1 MAAIIT
7 NKFRIHNAE
16 SYIEGFSETAATNV
30 YLFIG
35 RPQAWTDD
43 TSPPTP
49 VDNED
54 TAFNAYDD
62 MVAMKRV
69 TASDVTHAVV
79 RRDWTSGTVY
89 DEYAHDYSTS
99 NTSTSG
105 ASTLFSATYYVV
117 TEDYN
122 VYKCINNAG
131 GATSTTKPTGTST
144 GYITTADNY
153 VWKYM
158 YTISAA
164 DALKFLSTD
173 FMPVKYVT
181 SDPGA
186 GQPYKEQW
194 DTQQAATDGEIR
206 HIVITNAGS
215 GYASAPTVTITGD
228 GTGATATA
236 TVSAGSITAVTI
248 TAEGTGYTQAS
259 ITLSGGGGSSGA
271 LKAIISP
278 EGGHSSNP
286 VHELG
291 GFYVMNNVRL
301 EYNDGSGDFPVSN
314 DYRRIGLV
322 RDPYN
327 YGTSVVATDT
337 TRTATKSLTLLSAG
351 LTGTFTV
358 DETITGGSSG
368 ASAKVIDWDSSNRI
382 LRYYQDI
389 NTGFTAFTGSETVTG
404 GGSSASGTVDTLNNP
419 EIEPDSGDIMYLEHR
434 RPINRASDQIEDIKL
449 VIEF

>member
-16 SYIEGFSETAATNV
+16 SYIEGFSESAATNV

-35 RPQAWTDD
+35 RPQPWTDD

-49 VDNED
+49 ADNSD
-54 TAFNAYDD
+54 TNFNAYDD

-89 DEYAHDYSTS
+89 DEYAHDYTS
-99 NTSTSG
+99 SNQSNSG
-105 ASTLFSATYYVV
+105 ASDLFSATFYVL

-122 VYKCINNAG
+122 VYKCISNNGNTA
-131 GATSTTKPTGTST
+131 STTKPTGTST
-144 GYITTADNY
+144 GYITTADGY
-153 VWKYM
+153 EWKYM
-158 YTISAA
+158 YTVSAA

-194 DTQQAATDGEIR
+194 DTQQNATDGEIKN
-206 HIVITNAGS
+206 ILITNAGS
-215 GYASAPTVTITGD
+215 GYSSAPTVTITGD

-236 TVSAGSITAVTI
+236 TVSAGNITAVSI
-248 TAEGTGYTQAS
+248 TNEGSGYTQAT
-259 ITLSGGGGSSGA
+259 ITLSGGGGTGGA
-271 LKAIISP
+271 MKAIISP
-278 EGGHSSNP
+278 KGGHSSNP

-301 EYNDGSGDFPVSN
+301 EYNDGAGDFPVSN

-337 TRTATKSLTLLSAG
+337 TRTATKSLTLESAG
-351 LTGTFTV
+351 LTGTFSV
-358 DETITGGSSG
+358 DETITGGTSG
-368 ASAKVIDWDSSNRI
+368 ATAKVIDWDATNRI
-382 LRYYQDI
+382 VRYYQDI
-389 NTGFTAFTGSETVTG
+389 NTGFTAFQAAETVTG
-404 GGSSASGTVDTLNNP
+404 GTSSATGTVNAANNP

>member
-1 MAAIIT
+1 
-7 NKFRIHNAE
+7 
-16 SYIEGFSETAATNV
+16 
-30 YLFIG
+30 
-35 RPQAWTDD
+35 
-43 TSPPTP
+43 
-49 VDNED
+49 
-54 TAFNAYDD
+54 
-62 MVAMKRV
+62 
-69 TASDVTHAVV
+69 
-79 RRDWTSGTVY
+79 
-89 DEYAHDYSTS
+89 
-99 NTSTSG
+99 
-105 ASTLFSATYYVV
+105 
-117 TEDYN
+117 
-122 VYKCINNAG
+122 
-131 GATSTTKPTGTST
+131 
-144 GYITTADNY
+144 
-153 VWKYM
+153 M

-164 DALKFLSTD
+164 HALKFLSTD

-194 DTQQAATDGEIR
+194 DTQQAAVAGEIR
-206 HIVITNAGS
+206 HIVITNGGG
-215 GYASAPTVTITGD
+215 GYATAPTVTITGD

-236 TVSAGSITAVTI
+236 TVSAGVITAVTI
-248 TAEGTGYTQAS
+248 TAEGSGYTQAS

-291 GFYVMNNVRL
+291 GYYVMNNVRL

-337 TRTATKSLTLLSAG
+337 TRTATKSVTLLSAG
-351 LTGTFTV
+351 LTGTFVV

-389 NTGFTAFTGSETVTG
+389 NTGFTAFTASETVSG
-404 GGSSASGTVDTLNNP
+404 GTSSAAGTVDTVNNP

>member
-16 SYIEGFSETAATNV
+16 SYIEGFSEAAATNV

-35 RPQAWTDD
+35 RPQPWSDD
-43 TSPPTP
+43 TAPPTP
-49 VDNED
+49 ADNAD
-54 TAFNAYDD
+54 TNFNAYDD

-69 TASDVTHAVV
+69 TSSDVTHAVV

-89 DEYAHDYSTS
+89 DEYAHDYTS
-99 NTSTSG
+99 SNQSNSG
-105 ASTLFSATYYVV
+105 ASDLFSASFYVL

-122 VYKCINNAG
+122 VYKCISNNGNSA
-131 GATSTTKPTGTST
+131 STTKPTGTST
-144 GYITTADNY
+144 GYITTADGY
-153 VWKYM
+153 EWKYM

-194 DTQQAATDGEIR
+194 DTQQNATDGEIKN
-206 HIVITNAGS
+206 ILITNAGS
-215 GYASAPTVTITGD
+215 GYSSAPTVTITGD

-236 TVSAGSITAVTI
+236 TVSAGNITAVSI
-248 TAEGTGYTQAS
+248 TNEGSGYTQAT
-259 ITLSGGGGSSGA
+259 ITLSGGGGTSGA
-271 LKAIISP
+271 MKAIISP
-278 EGGHSSNP
+278 KGGHSSNA

-301 EYNDGSGDFPVSN
+301 EYNDGAGDFPVSN

-337 TRTATKSLTLLSAG
+337 TRTATKSLTLESAG
-351 LTGTFTV
+351 LTGTFVV
-358 DETITGGSSG
+358 DETITGGTSG
-368 ASAKVIDWDSSNRI
+368 ATAKVIDWDASNRI
-382 LRYYQDI
+382 VRYYQDI
-389 NTGFTAFTGSETVTG
+389 TTGFTAFQAAETVSG
-404 GGSSASGTVDTLNNP
+404 GTSSAAGTVNSANNP
-419 EIEPDSGDIMYLEHR
+419 EVEPDSGDIMYIEHR

>member
-16 SYIEGFSETAATNV
+16 QYMEAFSETAATNT

-43 TSPPTP
+43 TAPPTP
-49 VDNED
+49 ADNDD

-69 TASDVTHAVV
+69 TSSDITHAVV
-79 RRDWTSGTVY
+79 RRNWTSGTVY
-89 DEYAHDYSTS
+89 DEYEHNISSS
-99 NTSTSG
+99 NQSNSG
-105 ASTLFSATYYVV
+105 ASSLFSASFYVL
-117 TEDYN
+117 TDDYN
-122 VYKCINNAG
+122 VYKCISNNGNTA
-131 GATSTTKPTGTST
+131 STTKPTGTST
-144 GYITTADNY
+144 GYITTADSY

-158 YTISAA
+158 YTISAS

-194 DTQQAATDGEIR
+194 DTQQAAVDGEIR
-206 HIVITNAGS
+206 HIIITNAGS
-215 GYASAPTVTITGD
+215 GYSSAPTVTITGD

-259 ITLSGGGGSSGA
+259 ISITGGSGSGGA
-271 LKAIISP
+271 MTAVISP
-278 EGGHSSNP
+278 KGGHSSNP

-327 YGTSVVATDT
+327 FGTSVVSTAVTMS
-337 TRTATKSLTLLSAG
+337 ATKSITLAAAG
-351 LTGTFTV
+351 LSGTFVT
-358 DETITGGSSG
+358 DETITGGTSG
-368 ASAKVIDWDSSNRI
+368 ASAKVIDYDSATRI

-389 NTGFTAFTGSETVTG
+389 NTGFIAIQAAETVTG
-404 GGSSASGTVDTLNNP
+404 GSSSATGTVDTLNNP
-419 EIEPDSGDIMYLEHR
+419 EVEPDSGDIMYVEHR

-449 VIEF
+449 VVEF

>member
-16 SYIEGFSETAATNV
+16 SYIEGFSESAATNV

-35 RPQAWTDD
+35 RPQPWTDD

-49 VDNED
+49 ADNSD
-54 TAFNAYDD
+54 TNFNAYDD

-89 DEYAHDYSTS
+89 DEYAHDYTS
-99 NTSTSG
+99 SNQSNSG
-105 ASTLFSATYYVV
+105 ASDLFSATFYVL

-122 VYKCINNAG
+122 VYKCISNNGNTA
-131 GATSTTKPTGTST
+131 STTKPTGTST
-144 GYITTADNY
+144 GYITTADGY
-153 VWKYM
+153 EWKYM
-158 YTISAA
+158 YTVSAA

-194 DTQQAATDGEIR
+194 DTQQNATDGEIKN
-206 HIVITNAGS
+206 ILITNAGS
-215 GYASAPTVTITGD
+215 GYSSAPTVTITGD

-236 TVSAGSITAVTI
+236 TVSAGNITAVSI
-248 TAEGTGYTQAS
+248 TNEGSGYTQAT
-259 ITLSGGGGSSGA
+259 ITLSGGGGTSGA
-271 LKAIISP
+271 MKAIISP
-278 EGGHSSNP
+278 KGGHSSNA

-301 EYNDGSGDFPVSN
+301 EYNDGAGDFPVSN

-337 TRTATKSLTLLSAG
+337 TRTATKSLTLESAG
-351 LTGTFTV
+351 LTGTFSV
-358 DETITGGSSG
+358 DETITGGTSG
-368 ASAKVIDWDSSNRI
+368 ATAKVIDWDATNRI
-382 LRYYQDI
+382 VRYYQDI
-389 NTGFTAFTGSETVTG
+389 NTGFTAFQAAETVTG
-404 GGSSASGTVDTLNNP
+404 GTSSATGTVNAANNP

>member
-16 SYIEGFSETAATNV
+16 QYIEAFSETAGTNI

-49 VDNED
+49 SDNVD
-54 TAFNAYDD
+54 TSFNAYDD

-79 RRDWTSGTVY
+79 RRNWISGTVY
-89 DEYAHDYSTS
+89 DEYAHDYSSTNQS
-99 NTSTSG
+99 NSG
-105 ASTLFSATYYVV
+105 ASDLYSALFYIV
-117 TEDYN
+117 TDDYN
-122 VYKCINNAG
+122 VYKCISNNTNG
-131 GATSTTKPTGTST
+131 TSTTKPTGTST

-194 DTQQAATDGEIR
+194 DTQQSAIGGEIR
-206 HIVITNAGS
+206 QINITAGGS
-215 GYASAPTVTITGD
+215 GYTTTPTVTITGD

-236 TVSAGSITAVTI
+236 TVSGGAINSVTI
-248 TAEGTGYTQAS
+248 TAEGSGYTQATVT
-259 ITLSGGGGSSGA
+259 ISGGGGSAGA

-278 EGGHSSNP
+278 EGGHSFNA
-286 VHELG
+286 VAELG

-301 EYNDGSGDFPVSN
+301 EYADGSGDFPVSN

-327 YGTSVVATDT
+327 YGTTVVATDT
-337 TRTATKSLTLLSAG
+337 TKSATKSLVLEVAG
-351 LTGTFTV
+351 LTGTFVT
-358 DETITGGSSG
+358 DETITGGTSG
-368 ASAKVIDWDSSNRI
+368 ASAKVIDYDSSTRTI
-382 LRYYQDI
+382 RYYQDI
-389 NTGFTAFTGSETVTG
+389 NTGFTAFQAAETVTG
-404 GGSSASGTVDTLNNP
+404 GGSSASGTVNAVNNP
-419 EIEPDSGDIMYLEHR
+419 EVEPDSGDIMYIEHR

>member
-16 SYIEGFSETAATNV
+16 QYIEAFSESAGTNI

-35 RPQAWTDD
+35 RPQGWTDD

-49 VDNED
+49 ADNTD
-54 TAFNAYDD
+54 TEFNAYDD

-79 RRDWTSGTVY
+79 RRDWTSGTTY
-89 DEYAHDYSTS
+89 DEYAHDYSAS
-99 NTSTSG
+99 NTANSG
-105 ASTLFSATYYVV
+105 ATSLYAATFYVV

-122 VYKCINNAG
+122 VYKVISNNGNVA
-131 GATSTTKPTGTST
+131 STVKPTGTST
-144 GYITTADNY
+144 GYVTTADGY
-153 VWKYM
+153 IWKYM
-158 YTISAA
+158 YTISAS

-173 FMPVKYVT
+173 FMPVKYIT

-186 GQPYKEQW
+186 GQPGKEQY
-194 DTQQAATDGEIR
+194 DTAAAAVDGEIKL
-206 HIVITNAGS
+206 IKITNAGS
-215 GYASAPTVTITGD
+215 GYSSAPTVTITGD

-236 TVSAGSITAVTI
+236 TVGSGNITAVTI
-248 TAEGTGYTQAS
+248 TNAGTGYTQAT
-259 ITLSGGGGSSGA
+259 ITISGGGGSSGA
-271 LKAIISP
+271 MKAIISP
-278 EGGHSSNP
+278 KGGHSSEA
-286 VHELG
+286 VTELG

-327 YGTSVVATDT
+327 YGTTVVATDT
-337 TRTATKSLTLLSAG
+337 TRTATKAVVFQSSGLSG
-351 LTGTFTV
+351 TFSVDEVLTGGT
-358 DETITGGSSG
+358 SS
-368 ASAKVIDWDSSNRI
+368 ASARVIDWNASTRT

-389 NTGFTAFTGSETVTG
+389 NTGFTAFQSSETVTG
-404 GGSSASGTVDTLNNP
+404 GTSSASGTVSSLANP
-419 EIEPDSGDIMYLEHR
+419 EVQPDSGDIMYLEHR

>member
-16 SYIEGFSETAATNV
+16 SYIEGFSEAAATNV

-35 RPQAWTDD
+35 RPQPWTDD

-49 VDNED
+49 TDNSD

-62 MVAMKRV
+62 MVALKRV
-69 TASDVTHAVV
+69 TSSDVTHAVV
-79 RRDWTSGTVY
+79 RRDWTTGTVY
-89 DEYAHDYSTS
+89 DEYAHDYTS
-99 NTSTSG
+99 SNQSNSG
-105 ASTLFSATYYVV
+105 ASDLYSASFYVL

-122 VYKCINNAG
+122 VYKCISNNG
-131 GATSTTKPTGTST
+131 NSQSTTKPTGTST
-144 GYITTADNY
+144 GYITTADGY

-194 DTQQAATDGEIR
+194 DTQQAATDGEIK

-215 GYASAPTVTITGD
+215 GYSSAPTVTITGD

-236 TVSAGSITAVTI
+236 TVSAGAITAVTI
-248 TAEGTGYTQAS
+248 TNVGSGYTQAS
-259 ITLSGGGGSSGA
+259 ISITGGGGTSGA
-271 LKAIISP
+271 MKAIVSP
-278 EGGHSSNP
+278 KGGHSSNP

-301 EYNDGSGDFPVSN
+301 EYNDGAGDFPVSN

-327 YGTSVVATDT
+327 FGTTTVATDT
-337 TRTATKSLTLLSAG
+337 TRTATRSITFEVAG
-351 LTGTFTV
+351 LTGTFVV
-358 DETITGGSSG
+358 DEEITGGTSS
-368 ASAKVIDWDSSNRI
+368 ATAKVIDWDATTRT

-389 NTGFTAFTGSETVTG
+389 NTGFTAFQAAETITG
-404 GGSSASGTVDTLNNP
+404 GTSSASGTVNADNNP
-419 EIEPDSGDIMYLEHR
+419 EIEPDSGDIMYIEHR

>member
-16 SYIEGFSETAATNV
+16 SYIEGFSEAAATNV

-49 VDNED
+49 ADNAD
-54 TAFNAYDD
+54 TNFNAYDD

-69 TASDVTHAVV
+69 TSSDVTHAVV

-89 DEYAHDYSTS
+89 DEYAHDYTS
-99 NTSTSG
+99 SNQSNSG
-105 ASTLFSATYYVV
+105 ASDLFSATFYVL

-122 VYKCINNAG
+122 VYKCISNNGNA
-131 GATSTTKPTGTST
+131 ASTTKPTGTST
-144 GYITTADNY
+144 GYITTADGY

-181 SDPGA
+181 SDPGS

-194 DTQQAATDGEIR
+194 DTQQAATDGEIKN
-206 HIVITNAGS
+206 ILITNAGS
-215 GYASAPTVTITGD
+215 GYSSAPTVTITGD

-236 TVSAGSITAVTI
+236 TVSAGNITAVTI
-248 TAEGTGYTQAS
+248 TNEGSGYTQAT
-259 ITLSGGGGSSGA
+259 ITLSGGGGTSGA
-271 LKAIISP
+271 MKAIISP
-278 EGGHSSNP
+278 KGGHSSNP

-301 EYNDGSGDFPVSN
+301 EYNDGAGDFPVSN

-327 YGTSVVATDT
+327 YGTTVVATDT
-337 TRTATKSLTLLSAG
+337 TRTATKNIVFEVSG
-351 LTGTFTV
+351 LTGTFVV
-358 DETITGGSSG
+358 DETITGGTSG
-368 ASAKVIDWDSSNRI
+368 ATAKVIDWDSSTRT
-382 LRYYQDI
+382 LRFYQDI
-389 NTGFTAFTGSETVTG
+389 NTGFTSFQAAETVTG
-404 GGSSASGTVDTLNNP
+404 GTSSASGTVNSLNNP
-419 EIEPDSGDIMYLEHR
+419 EVEPDSGDIMYIEHR

>member
-16 SYIEGFSETAATNV
+16 SYVEGFSETAATNV

-35 RPQAWTDD
+35 RPQAWSDD

-49 VDNED
+49 VDNVD
-54 TAFNAYDD
+54 THFNGYDD

-69 TASDVTHAVV
+69 TSNDVTHAVV
-79 RRDWTSGTVY
+79 RRDWTSGTTY
-89 DEYAHDYSTS
+89 DEYQHDYSSTNTS
-99 NTSTSG
+99 NSG
-105 ASTLFSATYYVV
+105 ASDLFSATFYVL

-122 VYKCINNAG
+122 VYKVISNNGNSA
-131 GATSTTKPTGTST
+131 STVKPTGTST
-144 GYITTADNY
+144 GYITTADSY

-173 FMPVKYVT
+173 FMPVKKIA
-181 SDPGA
+181 SDPGS

-194 DTQQAATDGEIR
+194 DAQQAAVDGDIKLIE
-206 HIVITNAGS
+206 VTAGGS
-215 GYASAPTVTITGD
+215 GYTSAPTVTITGD
-228 GTGATATA
+228 GSSATATA
-236 TVSAGSITAVTI
+236 TISGGSVTAIAVTNV
-248 TAEGTGYTQAS
+248 GSGYTQAS
-259 ITLSGGGGSSGA
+259 VTISGGGGSSA
-271 LKAIISP
+271 TAKAIISP
-278 EGGHSSNP
+278 KGGHGSDA

-327 YGTSVVATDT
+327 YGTTTVSTATT
-337 TRTATKSLTLLSAG
+337 MTATKSITFESSGLS
-351 LTGTFTV
+351 GTFVV
-358 DETITGGSSG
+358 DETVSGGTSN
-368 ASAKVIDWDSSNRI
+368 ASAKVIDWDSTNRI
-382 LRYYQDI
+382 LRYYQDV
-389 NTGFTAFTGSETVTG
+389 NTGFTSFQASETVTG
-404 GGSSASGTVDTLNNP
+404 GTSSASGTVNALNNP
-419 EIEPDSGDIMYLEHR
+419 EVDPDSGDIMYIEHR

-449 VIEF
+449 VVEF

>member
-16 SYIEGFSETAATNV
+16 SYIEGFSEAAATNV

-43 TSPPTP
+43 TAPPTP
-49 VDNED
+49 ADNSD
-54 TAFNAYDD
+54 TNFNAYDD

-89 DEYAHDYSTS
+89 DEYAHDYSSTNQS
-99 NTSTSG
+99 NSG
-105 ASTLFSATYYVV
+105 ASDLFSATFYVL

-122 VYKCINNAG
+122 VYKCISNNG

-144 GYITTADNY
+144 GYITTADGY

-158 YTISAA
+158 YTVSAA

-173 FMPVKYVT
+173 FMPVKYIT

-194 DTQQAATDGEIR
+194 DTQVNAVAGEIK

-248 TAEGTGYTQAS
+248 TNEGTGYTQAT
-259 ITLSGGGGSSGA
+259 ITLSGGGGASGA
-271 LKAIISP
+271 MKAIITP
-278 EGGHSSNP
+278 KGGHSSNP

-301 EYNDGSGDFPVSN
+301 EYNDGAGDFPVSN

-327 YGTSVVATDT
+327 YGTAVVATDT
-337 TRTATKSLTLLSAG
+337 TRTATKSLTLDVSG
-351 LTGTFTV
+351 LTGTFVT

-368 ASAKVIDWDSSNRI
+368 ATARVVDYDASNRVI
-382 LRYYQDI
+382 RYYQDI
-389 NTGFTAFTGSETVTG
+389 NTGFTAFSTSETVSG
-404 GGSSASGTVDTLNNP
+404 GTSSASGTINQTNNP
-419 EIEPDSGDIMYLEHR
+419 EIEPDSGDIMYIEHR

>member
-16 SYIEGFSETAATNV
+16 QYIEAFSESSGTNI

-35 RPQAWTDD
+35 RPQAWSDD

-49 VDNED
+49 VDNND

-69 TASDVTHAVV
+69 TSSDVVHAVV
-79 RRDWTSGTVY
+79 RRDWLSGTVY
-89 DEYAHDYSTS
+89 DEYAHDYSST
-99 NTSTSG
+99 NTANSG
-105 ASTLFSATYYVV
+105 ATSLSAATYYVL
-117 TEDYN
+117 TDDYN
-122 VYKCINNAG
+122 VYKVINNNGNTA
-131 GATSTTKPTGTST
+131 STTKPTGTST
-144 GYITTADNY
+144 GYITTADGY
-153 VWKYM
+153 IWKYM

-173 FMPVKYVT
+173 FMPVKFI
-181 SDPGA
+181 SADPGA
-186 GQPYKEQW
+186 GQPYKEQY
-194 DTQQAATDGEIR
+194 DTQQAATDGEIK
-206 HIVITNAGS
+206 HLKITNAGS
-215 GYASAPTVTITGD
+215 GYSSTPTVTITGD
-228 GTGATATA
+228 GTGATATV
-236 TVSAGSITAVTI
+236 TVSAGAITGFTI
-248 TAEGTGYTQAS
+248 TNAGSGYTQA
-259 ITLSGGGGSSGA
+259 TVTVSGGGGSNGA
-271 LKAIISP
+271 IKAIIGP
-278 EGGHSSNP
+278 EGGHSSNAI
-286 VHELG
+286 HELG

-327 YGTSVVATDT
+327 YGTTVVATDT
-337 TRTATKSLTLLSAG
+337 TRTATKSLTLNASG
-351 LTGTFTV
+351 LTGTFVV
-358 DETITGGSSG
+358 DETITGGSSS

-389 NTGFTAFTGSETVTG
+389 NTGYTAFSLSETVTG
-404 GGSSASGTVDTLNNP
+404 GDSSASGSVSASNNP

>member
-16 SYIEGFSETAATNV
+16 SYIEGFSEAAATNV

-49 VDNED
+49 ADNSD
-54 TAFNAYDD
+54 TNFNAYDD
-62 MVAMKRV
+62 MVALKRV
-69 TASDVTHAVV
+69 TTSDVTHAVV

-89 DEYAHDYSTS
+89 DEYAHDYTS
-99 NTSTSG
+99 SNQSNSG
-105 ASTLFSATYYVV
+105 ASSLYSATFYII

-122 VYKCINNAG
+122 VYKCIFNNGNA
-131 GATSTTKPTGTST
+131 ASTTKPTGTST
-144 GYITTADNY
+144 GYITTADGY

-158 YTISAA
+158 YTVSAA

-181 SDPGA
+181 ADPGA

-194 DTQQAATDGEIR
+194 DTQQAATDGEIKL
-206 HIVITNAGS
+206 IKITNAGS
-215 GYASAPTVTITGD
+215 GYTSAPTITINGD

-236 TVSAGSITAVTI
+236 TVSAGNITAVTI
-248 TAEGTGYTQAS
+248 TNEGTGYTQAS
-259 ITLSGGGGSSGA
+259 ISITGGGGASGA
-271 LKAIISP
+271 MKVIISP
-278 EGGHSSNP
+278 KGGHSANP

-291 GFYVMNNVRL
+291 GYYVMNNVRL

-314 DYRRIGLV
+314 DYRRIGLI
-322 RDPYN
+322 RNPYN
-327 YGTSVVATDT
+327 YGTTVVATDT
-337 TRTATKSLTLLSAG
+337 TKSATKSLTLDAIG
-351 LTGTFTV
+351 LTGTFST
-358 DETITGGSSG
+358 DETITGGTSG
-368 ASAKVIDWDSSNRI
+368 ATARVIDWDATNRV

-389 NTGFTAFTGSETVTG
+389 SLGFTAFQAAETVTG
-404 GGSSASGTVDTLNNP
+404 GTSSASGTINAAGNP
-419 EIEPDSGDIMYLEHR
+419 EVEPDSGDIMYIEHR

>member
-16 SYIEGFSETAATNV
+16 QYIEAFSESSGTNI

-49 VDNED
+49 TDNND
-54 TAFNAYDD
+54 TSFNAYDD

-69 TASDVTHAVV
+69 TASDVIHAVV

-89 DEYAHDYSTS
+89 DEYAHDYSSS
-99 NTSTSG
+99 NTANSG
-105 ASTLFSATYYVV
+105 ATSLFSATFYVL
-117 TEDYN
+117 TDDYN
-122 VYKCINNAG
+122 VYKVISNNSN
-131 GATSTTKPTGTST
+131 GASTTKPTGTST
-144 GYITTADNY
+144 GYITTADGY
-153 VWKYM
+153 IWKYM

-173 FMPVKYVT
+173 FMPVKFIA
-181 SDPGA
+181 SDPGS
-186 GQPYKEQW
+186 GQPYKEQF
-194 DTQQAATDGEIR
+194 DTQGAAVDGAIKQLK
-206 HIVITNAGS
+206 ITNAGS
-215 GYASAPTVTITGD
+215 GYSTAPTLTIVGD

-236 TVSAGSITAVTI
+236 TVNSGAINGFTI
-248 TAEGTGYTQAS
+248 TNAGTGYTQAT
-259 ITLSGGGGSSGA
+259 ITVSGGGGSNGA
-271 LKAIISP
+271 IKAIIGP
-278 EGGHSSNP
+278 EGGHSSNAI
-286 VHELG
+286 HELG

-301 EYNDGSGDFPVSN
+301 EYSDGAGDFPVSN

-322 RDPYN
+322 RDPLN
-327 YGTSVVATDT
+327 FGTSVVATDT
-337 TRTATKSLTLLSAG
+337 TRSATKSITLNSSGLS
-351 LTGTFTV
+351 GTFVV
-358 DETITGGSSG
+358 DETITGGSSS
-368 ASAKVIDWDSSNRI
+368 ASARVIDWNASTRV

-389 NTGFTAFTGSETVTG
+389 NTGFTAFTSSETVTG
-404 GGSSASGTVDTLNNP
+404 GGSSASGTVASLGNP
-419 EIEPDSGDIMYLEHR
+419 EVEPDSGDIMYLEHR